1 MRKFLFLF
9 LTLVSINSHADS
21 IKCFSGA
28 REVYHHDITNL
39 KYTGEIFIF
48 QESDSE
54 KVVIYSG
61 DCLVKINV

>member
-1 MRKFLFLF
+1 MFVLSLI
-9 LTLVSINSHADS
+9 SINSYADS

-28 REVYHHDITNL
+28 REVYHHNITNL

-48 QESDSE
+48 QEIDTE
-54 KVVIYSG
+54 NVVIYSG